1 MDDLSAPPDAQETCA
16 PKLAGFSDSDL
27 PSDFVPLRLLLQPG
41 GLCVHLDRPN
51 MIVGRHSQADIRLSL
66 PDISRRHCRFVFADG
81 GWQVIDLYSLN
92 GVFVNGERLHES
104 ILRHGD
110 RVRIASLIFE
120 VDLESQVSQAPIR
133 KAS

>member
-1 MDDLSAPPDAQETCA
+1 
-16 PKLAGFSDSDL
+16 
-27 PSDFVPLRLLLQPG
+27 
-41 GLCVHLDRPN
+41 

-66 PDISRRHCRFVFADG
+66 PDISRRHCRFVFTDG

-104 ILRHGD
+104 VLRHGD